1 MNKIVYF
8 HRNIQA
14 GYSINKVTQTYVSF
28 IPSKEE
34 FYVPSNRATPLAV
47 LRNLLFVFFN
57 RNRKCVNHITG
68 DIHYCILA
76 LWGCKSVL
84 TIHDTFPIHYSND
97 SGLKRFYNKLLWFT
111 IPIKLATKV
120 VCISEETRRK
130 VVEISGRKDVEVIM
144 DPLSSSF
151 HFESKSEMDSP
162 PKVLIIGTA
171 PNKNLK
177 RTIQAL
183 NGIECQVTIIGRLTD
198 EIHRELMN
206 NNIAFDNKINL
217 SDDEIYQE
225 YVKCDIVS
233 FVSLFEGF
241 GMPIIEAQAVG
252 RVVITSNLPPMNE
265 IANDSN
271 SILVDPYSVESIR
284 QGFIRAIEQ
293 SDLRNQLISQGIIN
307 IQRFDPKVIADQYLR
322 LYETI

>member
-8 HRNIQA
+8 HRNIKA
-14 GYSINKVTQTYVSF
+14 GYSINKVTQTYLSF
-28 IPSKEE
+28 IPKKEE
-34 FYVPSNRATPLAV
+34 FYVPCNRATPFAIF
-47 LRNLLFVFFN
+47 RNLLFVFFN
-57 RNRKCVNHITG
+57 RNRKCINHITG

-97 SGLKRFYNKLLWFT
+97 SGLKRLFNKLLWFT

-151 HFESKSEMDSP
+151 LFDEKRVIASP

-171 PNKNLK
+171 PNKNLR
-177 RTIQAL
+177 RTIHAL
-183 NGIECQVTIIGRLTD
+183 NGIECQVTIIGRLSD
-198 EIHRELMN
+198 EIHQELMN
-206 NNIAFDNKINL
+206 NNIFFKNKYNL

-225 YVKCDIVS
+225 YKKCDIVS

-252 RVVITSNLPPMNE
+252 RIVVTSNLPPMNE
-265 IANDSN
+265 IANEN
-271 SILVDPYSVESIR
+271 NAILVDPYSVESIKS
-284 QGFIRAIEQ
+284 GFIKAINQ
-293 SDLRNQLISQGIIN
+293 SELRNQLIHQGKIN
-307 IQRFDPKVIADQYLR
+307 IQQFEPRVIADQYLR
-322 LYETI
+322 LYEKL